1 MKSESQIV
9 ADDPMSVSAEIRKK
23 YLTIE
28 NPEDFS
34 FIESDETIL
43 QKNQIEI
50 FYMQKNPFTKEEKI
64 TRAKII
70 KEPVNEPSPEPT
82 QPQDK
87 LQELEDR
94 ILAIENQLNQ

>member
-70 KEPVNEPSPEPT
+70 KEPVNEPSTEPT
-82 QPQDK
+82 LETK
-87 LQELEDR
+87 LQELKDR

>member
-82 QPQDK
+82 LETK
-87 LQELEDR
+87 LQELKDR